1 MRSAVRCCVDSIT
14 TVRSTTPGSVQTASS
29 SSPRASTDR
38 DARVWNVKSGNQVA
52 LLRVHSGPV
61 NDVTFSADGR
71 WIATAGPLAAGI
83 WETRQDRRWP
93 TLPVYLVRGPVRP
106 INDVA
111 FSPHGWRLAMGSRDG
126 SVRTFDCR
134 LCGPTRQLTAI
145 ARAR

>member
-1 MRSAVRCCVDSIT
+1 MTAIAFS
-14 TVRSTTPGSVQTASS
+14 PKGSRLATASN
-29 SSPRASTDR
+29 DR
-38 DARVWNVKSGNQVA
+38 DARVWNVNSGNQVA

-83 WETRQDRRWP
+83 WETRQDSRWP
-93 TLPVYLVRGPVRP
+93 VLPVYLVYGPTRP

-111 FSPHGWRLAMGSRDG
+111 FSPDGWRLAMGSRDG

-134 LCGPTRQLTAI
+134 LCGGIRQLTAI
-145 ARAR
+145 AHARLREIVLAKP